1 MLKKLVQP
9 LILVIIFASNLS
21 SAQGNQPLSWKF
33 QNDQDNKCVAKYAAN
48 SSLELMQQKLTITSK
63 ETSDLKSFQVS
74 INEQVVMPMG
84 RANLTDT
91 ACKCIRIRNTSALTS
106 NDLNIR
112 IQGQSGKDQ
121 PVDVTFNVKD
131 TAMAMQSLKSDVC
144 KSQK

>member
-1 MLKKLVQP
+1 MLKNLVQP
-9 LILVIIFASNLS
+9 LILLIVFASNLS

-84 RANLTDT
+84 RVNLTDT
-91 ACKCIRIRNTSALTS
+91 ACKCIRIRNISALTS

-131 TAMAMQSLKSDVC
+131 TAMALQSLKSNVC
-144 KSQK
+144 KSPK